1 MWFGLRRQRGAVLA
15 ETVVVLPVLALLGL
29 SVMQWAFI
37 YEAKSALNHA
47 TFMATRAGTTNQA
60 DPTTIRLELAR
71 SLAPLYSPDRNLA
84 GLLRARA
91 RAAADIA
98 LNARLRILN
107 PTREAFD
114 DFGVDSQRDG
124 VREIPFERL
133 HVADTRVGPAS
144 GVNIQDAN
152 LLKLEVVYGYELKV
166 PFAGP
171 VIATLAAW
179 FNHEPYARTLLA
191 RGRLPI
197 LATATV
203 RMQSAAREN
212 DLVADRADVRDAY
225 RSDPTVVADASRPG
239 HRPWR
244 SGPTG
249 SGSDSASGFIPVAD
263 GTGGTA
269 GEGDGENGDSED
281 DGSSNE
287 GDAGGGTG
295 LGSPDSCDGSDAPAA
310 TAAPGQ
316 GRAVGNPID
325 VVTGN
330 KYQAETDLS
339 PLPGPLSL
347 RFVRHYN
354 SRLEQDGAL
363 GHGWRHSYMAALE
376 RIDGESIRLRQS
388 DGRLLVFRRKPGG
401 LNYRA
406 TAAADGAIEPLPHG
420 YDWVWNNGRRL
431 LFDREGRL
439 TDIRQADGHG
449 VRLAHDAE
457 GRLAGVTDPRGRRLT
472 FLYGDGGH
480 LAGVID
486 PGGQRVLYRYDRH
499 GNLETVAYPDGTV
512 RTYHYED
519 SRDPHNLTG
528 LTDERG
534 VRFATWA
541 YDEQDRAVLSTHAE
555 GVGRVELAYT
565 HDQTL
570 VTDTTGRTSSYYTAL
585 RGGIPLVTR
594 VIGPG
599 CSACG
604 QGDVAYRYDERL
616 RLTQVTGKGGGAQAF
631 AYDGQDR
638 LTRVATLLNGEI
650 LDWTAFEYG
659 GGARHPGAIVR
670 PSVKPGAEYRT
681 AITYNDDGQ
690 PVTVTETGFAPAA
703 GDFVPIRRTLRIE
716 YREGL
721 PVAVDGP
728 REEVP
733 DRVGFRYDGAGR
745 LVAVESPLGV
755 VVTVRAFDAYGR
767 PERVAVAGQPERHLA
782 YDARGR
788 LSSIDDGLRQRVYA
802 YDPAGRLRELGEQR
816 GTGYQGLV
824 RWGYDAAGRNTWIAE
839 AGGVLR
845 RFAFDTAGRLDEA
858 ARLSGR
864 VLERERYGYDPEGRL
879 SRITDASGAVR
890 RLAHDDLGR
899 LVGLTDPLGRAT
911 RYGYDRRGRLA
922 RVVKAAN
929 TPFAALVAYGYDR
942 VGRLASVTAPNGALT
957 RYEHDDFGRIVAV
970 DSPDSGRT
978 VLGYDP
984 ADKLVSRT
992 DGQGNRK
999 TWRYDAAG
1007 RVVAATVLAAGEA
1020 EAAVTTTYRWCGTLL
1035 CAVEHPN
1042 QRERYEYD
1050 ARRRLVRKTVALTLA
1065 TGREVEYAT
1074 RYRWDPERG
1083 TLRARTLPDAT
1094 ELRYV
1099 ADGLGQIVALERRA
1113 EPFAAPRAL
1122 ASGLERDLVG
1132 LRSLRYGNGVEGRY
1146 ERSAQGRLARLLYRN
1161 PGPREP
1167 VLRPAVHHEP
1177 GRTGGEG
1184 SRPEWRRAGLAVPV
1198 REGDAPGALG
1208 LPPVAGALADTRYL
1222 WDLGGNLLHAER
1234 LPGGRAGNSRRDYA
1248 YDPLDR
1254 LIGARSEGRATDA
1267 AFWRY
1272 FHDGNG
1278 NRLLAQE
1285 GGGTADG
1292 PGPTERLSYAP
1303 VSNQPIVLDGD
1314 ARSDTPFA
1322 HDRAGRLV
1330 AQAGR
1335 RYAWDGEGRL
1345 TAVREG
1351 GRTLATYRYNHRG
1364 ERISKTVWHDGAPV
1378 ITHFLYENRRLVA
1391 ELDGEG
1397 RILRQ
1402 YLYAADRPL
1411 ATVDTPWGKH
1421 PNSGAPATGFDLNG
1435 TLHTVFDRL
1444 SARNERITYL
1454 HLDHLGA
1461 PEAATDADG
1470 NVVWRAD
1477 YSPYGRARTESPGG
1491 AYQLNLRLPGQYEDR
1506 ETGLHYNDHRYY
1518 HPDQG
1523 RYLSPDPLG
1532 LRGGINPYGYVAG
1545 NPLRYVDP
1553 QGLVLFAFDG
1563 TWNDRN
1569 EVLTNVELFRRHY
1582 IDDDSAR
1589 YYAKGVGTGI
1599 FLDPYIGGALGIG
1612 VLKQVET
1619 HLRNLDRYLE
1629 GGASGSRYGEY
1640 VMVDVIGFSRGSAAA
1655 RTFVNHVLARRDTGY
1670 YLDGYG
1676 YCVVIRFLGLF
1687 DTVSMSIEA
1696 VELAIRPEV
1705 MYTAQAVALNE
1716 HRRLFPLQSIESD
1729 PSFPGAG
1736 APMVDGVSPGVVI
1749 ERGFIGAHSDI
1760 GGGYCGKDIV
1770 HCPGG
1775 DLSDVALNWMVMQAE
1790 RAGVLMEQLP
1800 GELKTVSNPILHDE
1814 SSRKRM
1820 QDPNS
1825 GGINYVLPEDRRVL
1839 YPNDP
1844 DAQGG
1849 ARVYQETMELFG
1861 LTTKETARYI
1871 TPRVNPGA
1879 YGFSYGQVG
1888 DVRMGGADGYGAWL
1902 EENYGVK
1909 INLQ

>member
-1 MWFGLRRQRGAVLA
+1 MLSGPRRQRGAVLA
-15 ETVVVLPVLALLGL
+15 ETVVVMPVLALLGL
-29 SVMQWAFI
+29 GVMQWAFI

-47 TFMATRAGTTNQA
+47 TFMATRAGITSQA
-60 DPTTIRLELAR
+60 DPAAMRLELAR
-71 SLAPLYSPDRNLA
+71 SLAPLYSPERNPG

-114 DFGVDSQRDG
+114 DFGLDSKGDG

-133 HVADTRVGPAS
+133 HVADTRAGSAS

-179 FNHEPYARTLLA
+179 FNQEPYARTLLA

-239 HRPWR
+239 HRAWE

-249 SGSDSASGFIPVAD
+249 SGTDGASGFIPVVDGSGGAEGGGGGEGGAD
-263 GTGGTA
+263 GSFD
-269 GEGDGENGDSED
+269 EGDT
-281 DGSSNE
+281 
-287 GDAGGGTG
+287 GGGTG
-295 LGSPDSCDGSDAPAA
+295 LGSPDSCDENDAPAA
-310 TAAPGQ
+310 TDAPGQ
-316 GRAVGNPID
+316 GRAVGNPVD

-339 PLPGPLSL
+339 PLPGPLGL

-354 SRLEQDGAL
+354 SRLEQAGAL
-363 GHGWRHSYMAALE
+363 GYGWRHSYMAALE
-376 RIDGESIRLRQS
+376 RIDGEIIRLRQS
-388 DGRLLVFRRKPGG
+388 DGRLLVFRREPGG

-457 GRLAGVTDPRGRRLT
+457 GRLASVTDPRGRRLT
-472 FLYGDGGH
+472 FLYGDGGR

-541 YDEQDRAVLSTHAE
+541 YDEHDRAVLSTHAE
-555 GVGRVELAYT
+555 GVGRVTLEYRAG
-565 HDQTL
+565 QTL
-570 VTDTTGRTSSYYTAL
+570 VTDAAGSTSRYDTAL

-594 VIGPG
+594 IIGPG
-599 CSACG
+599 CSTCG

-616 RLTQVTGKGGGAQAF
+616 RLTQVTGKGGRAQTF

-638 LTRVATLLNGEI
+638 LIRAATLLNSEI

-659 GGARHPGAIVR
+659 GGARRPATVVR

-681 AITYNDDGQ
+681 TITYNDDGQ
-690 PVTVTETGFAPAA
+690 PLSVTETGFAPAA
-703 GDFVPIRRTLRIE
+703 GEYVHIRRTLRIE

-721 PVAVDGP
+721 PAAVDGP

-733 DRVGFRYDGAGR
+733 DRVGFHYDGAGR

-767 PERVAVAGQPERHLA
+767 PVRVAVAGQPERRLT

-788 LSSIDDGLRQRVYA
+788 LSSVYDGARQRVYA
-802 YDPAGRLRELGEQR
+802 YDPAGRLQELGEQR
-816 GTGYQGLV
+816 GAGYQGLV

-839 AGGVLR
+839 TGGVLR
-845 RFAFDTAGRLDEA
+845 RFAFDAAGRLREA
-858 ARLSGR
+858 TRLSGR

-879 SRITDASGAVR
+879 SRVTDASGAVR

-899 LVGLTDPLGRAT
+899 LVGLTDPLGRTT

-922 RVVKAAN
+922 RVVEAAN
-929 TPFAALVAYGYDR
+929 TPYAALVAYDYDPA
-942 VGRLASVTAPNGALT
+942 GRLASVTAPNGAPT
-957 RYEHDDFGRIVAV
+957 RYEYDDFGRTVAIA
-970 DSPDSGRT
+970 SPDSGRT

-984 ADKLVSRT
+984 ADNLVART
-992 DGQGNRK
+992 DGQGNRES
-999 TWRYDAAG
+999 WRYDAAG
-1007 RVVAATVLAAGEA
+1007 RVVAATVVAAGEA
-1020 EAAVTTTYRWCGTLL
+1020 EAAVTTAYRWCGARL

-1065 TGREVEYAT
+1065 SGREVEYTT

-1083 TLRARTLPDAT
+1083 ALRARTLPDGT

-1113 EPFAAPRAL
+1113 DPSASPRAL
-1122 ASGLERDLVG
+1122 VSGLERDLVG

-1146 ERSAQGRLARLLYRN
+1146 ERSAQGRLARLLYRH

-1167 VLRPAVHHEP
+1167 NLRPAAHHEP

-1184 SRPEWRRAGLAVPV
+1184 NRLEWRRAGLAGPVP
-1198 REGDAPGALG
+1198 GDDAPGALG
-1208 LPPVAGALADTRYL
+1208 LPPAAGALAETRYL

-1234 LPGGRAGNSRRDYA
+1234 LPSDRAGYSRWDYA
-1248 YDPLDR
+1248 YDPRDR
-1254 LIGARSEGRATDA
+1254 LVGARRERQAADA

-1285 GGGTADG
+1285 GGGTADV
-1292 PGPTERLSYAP
+1292 PGPTVRLRYAP
-1303 VSNQPIVLDGD
+1303 ASNQPVVLAGE
-1314 ARSDTPFA
+1314 ARSDTPIA
-1322 HDRAGRLV
+1322 HNRAGRRV

-1335 RYAWDGEGRL
+1335 RYAWDGKGRL
-1345 TAVREG
+1345 TTVREG
-1351 GRTLATYRYNHRG
+1351 GRTRATYRYNHRG
-1364 ERISKTVWHDGAPV
+1364 ERISKTVWQDGAPV
-1378 ITHFLYENRRLVA
+1378 TTHFLYENRRLVA

-1402 YLYAADRPL
+1402 YLYVADRPL
-1411 ATVDTPWGKH
+1411 ATVDTPWGKDL
-1421 PNSGAPATGFDLNG
+1421 NGGAPATGFDLNG

-1444 SARNERITYL
+1444 TAREERITYL

-1461 PEAATDADG
+1461 PEAATDTDG
-1470 NVVWRAD
+1470 NVVWRAE

-1491 AYQLNLRLPGQYEDR
+1491 AYQLNLRFPGQYEDR

-1518 HPDQG
+1518 DPDQG

-1553 QGLVLFAFDG
+1553 LGLVLFAFDG
-1563 TWNDRN
+1563 TWNDHDK
-1569 EVLTNVELFRRHY
+1569 VLTNVELFRRHY
-1582 IDDDSAR
+1582 IDDDEQKF
-1589 YYAKGVGTGI
+1589 YVKGVGTGI

-1612 VLKQVET
+1612 VLEQVET

-1629 GGASGSRYGEY
+1629 GGAPGSDHGNYI
-1640 VMVDVIGFSRGSAAA
+1640 MVDVIGFSRGAAAA
-1655 RTFVNHVLARRDTGY
+1655 RTFVNQVLSRRDDGY
-1670 YLDGYG
+1670 YIQNHG
-1676 YCVVIRFLGLF
+1676 YCVVVRFLGLF
-1687 DTVSMSIEA
+1687 DTVAMTIEDID
-1696 VELAIRPEV
+1696 LRIRPEV

-1716 HRRLFPLQSIESD
+1716 HRRLFSLQSIEFD

-1790 RAGVLMEQLP
+1790 RAGVVMKELP
-1800 GELKTVSNPILHDE
+1800 QALKTVSNPILHDE

-1820 QDPNS
+1820 QDNS
-1825 GGINYVLPEDRRVL
+1825 GGIDYVLPEDRRVL

-1844 DAQGG
+1844 DA
-1849 ARVYQETMELFG
+1849 RDRPRIYQDTMELFG

-1871 TPRVNPGA
+1871 TPRVNSGA
-1879 YGFSYGQVG
+1879 NGFSYGQVG
-1888 DVRMGGADGYGAWL
+1888 NVRIGGADGYGAWL
-1902 EENYGVK
+1902 EENYGFTVK
-1909 INLQ
+1909 VQ